1 MSLCVVLSFYNDKIS
16 SFLTMAIKL
25 PSSKSKQNFKM
36 SMNINTLTIKAQE
49 LLQGAMTIAK
59 SRGQQA
65 LEPEHILVAAIAED
79 DSLGSYLISR
89 AGGSLPTIRREAE
102 EALTHLP
109 RVEGVDDNIFFSRS
123 SSAVIQRAVD
133 LTRAFSD
140 RYASVEH
147 IVIALA
153 KERSVARDILR
164 RAGISEEQLI
174 AATREFR
181 KGATIDSATESVE
194 FDALG
199 KYAIDLNEGA
209 RTGRL
214 DPVIGRDE
222 EIRRVLQILSRRTKN
237 NPILVGEAGVGK
249 TAIAEG
255 IAQRI
260 VNGDVPENLKNKRLF
275 SLDMGALIAGA
286 KYKGEFEERLKAVV
300 KEVTAAEGEVLLFI
314 DEIHTLVG
322 AGKSDGAMDAANILK
337 PALARGELRT
347 IGATTLDEYQKYFEK
362 DKALERRFQKVMVNE
377 PTMED
382 AISIMR
388 GLKERYE
395 NHHRVRIKDEAIVAS
410 VELSHRYITDRF
422 LPDKAIDLVDEAASR
437 LRLEMNSVPEEIDQ
451 LDRRIRQLE
460 IEREAIRREGDEER
474 IKRLDGEIEEHRA
487 EYSILKAKW
496 QSERERLQTLQQAK
510 EGIEQAKIEAQQAE
524 RAGDYARVAE
534 LRYGKIVELEKRVA
548 TLEEELRLS
557 ADTAM
562 IKEEVSAD
570 DIAEVVSRWSG
581 IPVKRMLQSERE
593 KLLNMEEELHHRV
606 VGQDEAIGVISD
618 AVRRSRAGLSDSR
631 RPIGSFIFL
640 GTTGVGK
647 TELAKALAEFL
658 FNDDAMLTR
667 IDMSEYQERHSVSRL
682 VGAPPGYV
690 GYDEGG
696 QLTEAVRRKPYSVVL
711 LDEIEKAH
719 PDVFNILLQVLDDGR
734 LTDNKGRTVDFRNT
748 IIIMTSNMGSNIISE
763 RFATAFGEP
772 KPELLES
779 VKGEVVELLKQ
790 HLKPEFLN
798 RIDEIVMFEPLGRK
812 AIEQIVDI
820 QLRHVASMLSNNGI
834 EMHYSE
840 AARNYI
846 AKVGFDPLYG
856 ARPIKRAIQREVV
869 NTLSKRI
876 LAGTIDRSRPIT
888 IDASDEG
895 LIFTN

>member
-1 MSLCVVLSFYNDKIS
+1 
-16 SFLTMAIKL
+16 
-25 PSSKSKQNFKM
+25 
-36 SMNINTLTIKAQE
+36 MNINTLTIKAQE
-49 LLQGAMTIAK
+49 LLQSAMTLA
-59 SRGQQA
+59 RGQQQQS
-65 LEPEHILVAAIAED
+65 LEPLHILSAAIADD
-79 DSLGSYLISR
+79 DSLSSYLLGR
-89 AGGSLPTIRREAE
+89 VGANVALLRKELN
-102 EALTHLP
+102 EALSHLP
-109 RVEGVDDNIFFSRS
+109 RVEGADDVYFSREA
-123 SSAVIQRAVD
+123 SAVVQRAVE
-133 LTRAFSD
+133 LTRTFSD

-147 IVIALA
+147 LLAALA
-153 KERSVARDILR
+153 AERGTARDILNR
-164 RAGISEEQLI
+164 NGVSQRQIVDAVK
-174 AATREFR
+174 EFR
-181 KGATIDSATESVE
+181 KGQTIDSQTETME

-199 KYAIDLNEGA
+199 KYAINLNEGA

-255 IAQRI
+255 IAHRI
-260 VNGDVPENLKNKRLF
+260 VDGDVPENLKNKVVY

-460 IEREAIRREGDEER
+460 IEREAIRREGDAER
-474 IKRLDGEIEEHRA
+474 IERLDADIEEQKAHYASLR
-487 EYSILKAKW
+487 AKW
-496 QSERERLQTLQQAK
+496 QSERDRIQEIQHLKEQIERAK
-510 EGIEQAKIEAQQAE
+510 VEAQQAE
-524 RAGDYARVAE
+524 RAGDYGRVAE
-534 LRYGKIVELEKRVA
+534 LRYGTIVELEKRVA
-548 TLEEELRLS
+548 TLEEELRLQS
-557 ADTAM
+557 ATAM

-570 DIAEVVSRWSG
+570 DIAEVVSRWTG
-581 IPVKRMLQSERE
+581 IPLKRMLQSERE
-593 KLLNMEEELHHRV
+593 KLLNMEQELHQRV
-606 VGQDEAIGVISD
+606 VGQDVAIEAISD
-618 AVRRSRAGLSDSR
+618 AVRRSRAGLSDGR
-631 RPIGSFIFL
+631 RPVGSFIFL

-658 FNDDAMLTR
+658 FNDDQMLTR

-748 IIIMTSNMGSNIISE
+748 IVIMTSNMGSHLISE
-763 RFATAFGEP
+763 RFAQCDGEP
-772 KPELLES
+772 SPEL
-779 VKGEVVELLKQ
+779 VEQTRSDVIELMKQ
-790 HLKPEFLN
+790 SLKPEFLN
-798 RIDEIVMFEPLGRK
+798 RVDEIVMFEPLSRK
-812 AIEQIVDI
+812 AVEEIVDM
-820 QLRHVASMLSNNGI
+820 QLRGVAKMLHHNGI
-834 EMHYSE
+834 ELIYTSE
-840 AARNYI
+840 ARRHI
-846 AKVGFDPLYG
+846 ANVGFDALYG
-856 ARPIKRAIQREVV
+856 ARPVKRTIQREVV
-869 NTLSKRI
+869 NDLSKRI
-876 LAGTIDRSRPIT
+876 LAGRVDRTKPIR
-888 IDASDEG
+888 IDADGDG
-895 LIFTN
+895 LIFYN